1 MTIRELIKELQK
13 YPKDTKV
20 ATDDGTG
27 YVAFDI
33 YLDYDKSLKQIGI
46 YAYGHD
52 YGEADWNADN

>member
-20 ATDDGTG
+20 ATDDETG
-27 YVAFDI
+27 YVAFDV
-33 YLDYDKSLKQIGI
+33 YLDYDKSLKRIGI

-52 YGEADWNADN
+52 YGEEDWNADD